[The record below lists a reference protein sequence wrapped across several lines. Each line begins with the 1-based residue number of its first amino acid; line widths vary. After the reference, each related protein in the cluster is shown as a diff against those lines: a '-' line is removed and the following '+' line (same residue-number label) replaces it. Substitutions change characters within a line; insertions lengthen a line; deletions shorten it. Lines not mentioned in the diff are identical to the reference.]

1 MSICLF
7 AFSAS
12 RDFFSFHFWFNGST
26 SKKKKKAE
34 QKGIECWKF
43 SSMSFTDTVLWLTR
57 LPCTTSHYFTP
68 WSCPNGIESLDLQ
81 FILRPLLQIF
91 DRVLSLQSVVNNLH
105 QGGRLQ
111 IRTPELY
118 PVPHRFWI
126 AIILCVREGLPE
138 KQTKKRTILLH
149 RTHCQGFP
157 CCTPRLSK
165 LV

>member
-1 MSICLF
+1 MHLEIG
-7 AFSAS
+7 
-12 RDFFSFHFWFNGST
+12 FFSFHFWFNGST
-26 SKKKKKAE
+26 RKKKKKSWT
-34 QKGIECWKF
+34 KRHRGIECWKF
-43 SSMSFTDTVLWLTR
+43 SSMSFTADTMLWLTR

-68 WSCPNGIESLDLQ
+68 WSRPDGIENLDLQ

-105 QGGRLQ
+105 QGGGLQ

-138 KQTKKRTILLH
+138 KQTKKSTILLH
-149 RTHCQGFP
+149 RTYCRVFP
-157 CCTPRLSK
+157 CCTLRLSK